1 MQVIPAV
8 DVLGG
13 AVVRLRRG
21 DYGAVTRFGDDPVA
35 VAGEFTSA
43 GADMVHVVNLEA
55 ARSGTPAAELWK
67 RLGDAGVR
75 FQAAGGIRSAQDA
88 VDAVAG
94 GAARVAAGTTA
105 VWEPAKLAEM
115 ADAIGGERLVA
126 AVDVRA
132 GRAHGA
138 GWLDEGRPVSA
149 VVAQVIEAG
158 VGRIMV
164 TSVSR
169 DGTLEGPDVE
179 LVETVMAACQLSG
192 AEQARVTRRA
202 SVCGSR
208 CLPARGRSQ
217 VSGGASLGVSSRYE
231 LTAQSVGSTA
241 ARASLSTSWLKRKMM
256 SL

>member
-13 AVVRLRRG
+13 AVVRLRQG

-179 LVETVMAACQLSG
+179 LVETVMAA
-192 AEQARVTRRA
+192 APDTPVIA
-202 SVCGSR
+202 
-208 CLPARGRSQ
+208 
-217 VSGGASLGVSSRYE
+217 SGGVSTLDDLAVLAGTGCEAVVVGRALLEGRFSLQQ
-231 LTAQSVGSTA
+231 AIA
-241 ARASLSTSWLKRKMM
+241 AAHRR
-256 SL
+256 